1 MHIYTFD
8 KKDTQ
13 RYRFRFINQ
22 VYRKPKNHHTA
33 ASCPIEWDIFYIGID
48 KYRTSILEQ
57 LKLLFDEQGI
67 SYNINIKRDK
77 HTQESKFLR
86 SCYINKSIDY
96 ETTLSIIE
104 KSKCI
109 LEIIQNGQGG
119 MTLRTLEAIFCDKKL
134 ITNNKDII
142 NHPIYNPNNIY
153 VIGNQENRS
162 IKEFLETPQMKL
174 SNEIKNPYEITYWIN
189 AFK

>member
-13 RYRFRFINQ
+13 RYGFRFINQ

-33 ASCPIEWDIFYIGID
+33 TSSPTEWDIFYIGID
-48 KYRTSILEQ
+48 KYRTSILER

-96 ETTLSIIE
+96 ETTLSMIE

-119 MTLRTLEAIFCDKKL
+119 MTLRTLEAIFYDKKL